1 MLLRMGTAID
11 AGLIQ
16 LRCQR
21 SDHRTPDARTSP
33 VFFHHGHWA
42 YCEAGKFPDD
52 HQFVPTGGVRRPQIE
67 AKRTEVHP

>member
-11 AGLIQ
+11 SGLIQ

-33 VFFHHGHWA
+33 VFLENGHWA
-42 YCEAGKFPDD
+42 YCEAGKTAND
-52 HQFVPTGGVRRPQIE
+52 HQLVPTGGVRRPQIE
-67 AKRTEVHP
+67 AKRMDVQP